1 MPCRLLEAQGS
12 ASDLQ
17 VTTAFFQFCIRLVA
31 ERVTGVF
38 WPTIVRMKTELWQD
52 LGVFSTLRWK

>member
-1 MPCRLLEAQGS
+1 MPRVMPCRLLEAQGN

-17 VTTAFFQFCIRLVA
+17 VTTAFFQFCTRLVA

-38 WPTIVRMKTELWQD
+38 
-52 LGVFSTLRWK
+52 